1 MNDDVISIFSGAGGL
16 SFGFTQAGLKPVF
29 GIDINQ
35 DACQTYQLNLNSDC
49 YQLDLGD
56 EDQSKVRHLL
66 TPYKKPFAVIGGPPC
81 QGFST
86 AGSRDWK
93 DPRNRLIF
101 NYFSLVEYLEPRWF
115 LFENVEGLLTS
126 NQGQS
131 IYELV
136 CLFLN
141 LGYSMRLEKINFA
154 AYGLPQSRK
163 RVVLI
168 GNRMEIPFEFPQET
182 YSFQAGKHNSLSL
195 FLPHAP
201 TLIDAISGLPDTS
214 KKDEDLAYQLSPT
227 TEYDVI
233 MRHNNFT
240 GLVRHHFSSP
250 SPLDLERYKL
260 LSQGQTMKDLPEE
273 YWHPSFKR
281 RAFRRVKDG
290 MPTEKRGGAPS
301 GIKRLYPNL
310 CAPTITSAVS
320 REFIHPIEDRPLTLR
335 EGARLQSFPDKYNFV
350 GNASSI
356 ATQIGNAFPPN
367 VAEIFAKNILYSD
380 GLVGGQSHVNK
391 SMQSKLIGYRL
402 TDANGKSPALCRTE
416 ELLQSLVTYSMKEV
430 TTYAI

>member
-1 MNDDVISIFSGAGGL
+1 M
-16 SFGFTQAGLKPVF
+16 
-29 GIDINQ
+29 
-35 DACQTYQLNLNSDC
+35 NLNSDC
-49 YQLDLGD
+49 YKLDLSD
-56 EDQSKVRHLL
+56 EDPSKVCHLL
-66 TPYKKPFAVIGGPPC
+66 TPYKKAFAVIGGPPC

-131 IYELV
+131 IYQLI
-136 CLFLN
+136 CLFLD
-141 LGYSMRLEKINFA
+141 LGYSVRLEKINFA

-163 RVVLI
+163 RVILI
-168 GNRMEIPFEFPQET
+168 GNRMGIPFEFPQET
-182 YSFQAGKHNSLSL
+182 HSFEAGKHKALSL

-201 TLIDAISGLPDTS
+201 TLIDAISGLPDAST
-214 KKDEDLAYQLSPT
+214 KDEALAYHLSST
-227 TEYDVI
+227 TDYDAK
-233 MRHNNFT
+233 MRHGNFT
-240 GLVRHHFSSP
+240 GVVRHHFSSP
-250 SPLDLERYKL
+250 SSLDLERYKL

-290 MPTEKRGGAPS
+290 IPTEKRGGAPC
-301 GIKRLYPNL
+301 GIKRLYSNL
-310 CAPTITSAVS
+310 CAPTVTSAVS
-320 REFIHPIEDRPLTLR
+320 REFIHPIKDRPLTLR
-335 EGARLQSFPDKYNFV
+335 EGARLQSFPDKYNFI

-356 ATQIGNAFPPN
+356 ATQIGNAFSPN
-367 VAEIFAKNILYSD
+367 IAEIFAKNILYFD
-380 GLVGGQSHVNK
+380 GLAGGQSKFRK
-391 SMQSKLIGYRL
+391 SIQAKLIGYRL

-416 ELLQSLVTYSMKEV
+416 KLLESLARFSIK
-430 TTYAI
+430 